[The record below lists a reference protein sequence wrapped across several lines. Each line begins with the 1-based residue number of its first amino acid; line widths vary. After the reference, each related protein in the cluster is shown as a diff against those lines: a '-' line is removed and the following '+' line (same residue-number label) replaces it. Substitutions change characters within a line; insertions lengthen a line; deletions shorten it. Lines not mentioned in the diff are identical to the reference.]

1 MFNQAKAQ
9 INAQN
14 TIQNYIGLSEENF
27 SKLVGIIIKTS
38 EDKNKIQGTIAEK
51 IQYQI
56 QLFPDTRLLL
66 FLSSETKK
74 LLAYIELK
82 DEESIIIHGYAT
94 F

>member
-1 MFNQAKAQ
+1 MLNQAKAQ
-9 INAQN
+9 INSQKD
-14 TIQNYIGLSEENF
+14 IQNYIGLSKENF
-27 SKLVGIIIKTS
+27 SKLVGVIAKS
-38 EDKNKIQGTIAEK
+38 RKDKNKIQEKIAEK

-66 FLSSETKK
+66 FLSSETKN
-74 LLAYIELK
+74 LMAYIELK